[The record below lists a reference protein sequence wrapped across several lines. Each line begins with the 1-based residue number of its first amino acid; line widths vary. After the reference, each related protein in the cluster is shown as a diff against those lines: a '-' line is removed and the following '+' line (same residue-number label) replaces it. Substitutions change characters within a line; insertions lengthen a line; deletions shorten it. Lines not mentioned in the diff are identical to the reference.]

1 MNILATCISDA
12 FLQMS
17 LSRAHAAL
25 VGIVAVA
32 LLGVVG
38 VFTFARP
45 TYHPYV
51 MPPPPRAPLPYTKVT
66 YSAADAQRAF
76 RGADIQLVRHT
87 REPIPVG
94 AAPIT
99 DLSNNADIV
108 EVDVFG
114 NPQRV
119 AASGFSDYFNFANGH
134 WLKAPLTCSPGASA
148 AERWR
153 GNVRVIVSCER
164 AGSSAPAWLARINHA
179 LATLS

>member
-1 MNILATCISDA
+1 MLL
-12 FLQMS
+12 LQMP

-25 VGIVAVA
+25 VGVVA
-32 LLGVVG
+32 LAVLGLVG

-51 MPPPPRAPLPYTKVT
+51 MPAPPREPLPYTKVI

-76 RGADIQLVRHT
+76 RSADIQLVRHT
-87 REPIPVG
+87 HEPIPVG
-94 AAPIT
+94 AAPII
-99 DLSNNADIV
+99 DLSNNANIV

-134 WLKAPLTCSPGASA
+134 WLKAPTTCSPGANG

-153 GNVRVIVSCER
+153 GNIRVIVSCER
-164 AGSSAPAWLARINHA
+164 SGTSAPTWLARVNRA